1 MTEVTPT
8 TVSSRRL
15 YTRVGALFVAALF
28 VGVYIGDSIIKWDP
42 LHMVY
47 TAFQETQGMVNL
59 MIQVFAA
66 MVLYLN
72 AFTNLINYRTT
83 SRTLNVRNAT
93 IIIFSIVLIAFFLS
107 QPNQEQSTDAGMVNN
122 VIQGACSN
130 GLFLG
135 RYGMMYYWVLR
146 RFGEFRT
153 IDRIMQLF
161 TWFLWTIRDNPIVL
175 SWMPAMGPAVDWV
188 RATFYNGLL
197 QGVLFTVACGAL
209 IIAMRVLI
217 GREPGIIEAEV
228 S

>member
-1 MTEVTPT
+1 MTEVAEIGI
-8 TVSSRRL
+8 SARRV
-15 YTRVGALFVAALF
+15 YTRIGALFVAALF
-28 VGVYIGDSIIKWDP
+28 VGVFLGDTIIAWDP
-42 LHMVY
+42 LHQVY
-47 TAFQETQGMVNL
+47 NVFQETQGMVTL

-66 MVLYLN
+66 VVLYLN
-72 AFTNLINYRTT
+72 AGRNLIDWRTQA
-83 SRTLNVRNAT
+83 RTMNVRNAT
-93 IIIFSIVLIAFFLS
+93 IIVFSLVLAVFFIS
-107 QPNQEQSTDAGMVNN
+107 QPEMEQSSISGSVNS

-153 IDRIMQLF
+153 IDRLGQLF
-161 TWFLWTIRDNPIVL
+161 MWALWTIRDNPILL
-175 SWMPAMGPAVDWV
+175 SLVPFMGPAVDWV
-188 RATFYNGLL
+188 RATFYTGIL

>member
-1 MTEVTPT
+1 MTEVEVGMTA
-8 TVSSRRL
+8 RRL

-28 VGVYIGDSIIKWDP
+28 VGIYVGDSFISWDP
-42 LHMVY
+42 LHTLY
-47 TAFQETQGMVNL
+47 SYFQETQGMVNL

-66 MVLYLN
+66 LVLYLN
-72 AFTNLINYRTT
+72 ATTNLINWRQH

-93 IIIFSIVLIAFFLS
+93 IIIFSLVLTAFFLS
-107 QPNQEQSTDAGMVNN
+107 QPNQEQSTDSGMVNN

-153 IDRIMQLF
+153 IDRVAQLF
-161 TWFLWTIRDNPIVL
+161 MWFLWTIRDNPILQAWLPPMV
-175 SWMPAMGPAVDWV
+175 PAVDWV
-188 RATFYNGLL
+188 RATFYTGLL

-209 IIAMRVLI
+209 IIAMRVLT

-228 S
+228 H

>member
-1 MTEVTPT
+1 MTEVAQVG
-8 TVSSRRL
+8 VSSRRL

-28 VGVYIGDSIIKWDP
+28 VGVYVGDSFIDFAP
-42 LHMVY
+42 LHTVFTY
-47 TAFQETQGMVNL
+47 FQETQGMVNL

-66 MVLYLN
+66 LVLYLN
-72 AFTNLINYRTT
+72 ATTNLINWRQQ

-93 IIIFSIVLIAFFLS
+93 IIIFSIVLFAFFLS
-107 QPNQEQSTDAGMVNN
+107 QPNQEQSTDSGMVNN

-153 IDRIMQLF
+153 VDRIMQLF

-175 SWMPAMGPAVDWV
+175 SWLPFMGPAVDWV
-188 RATFYNGLL
+188 RATFYTGLL

-209 IIAMRVLI
+209 IIAMRVLT

-228 S
+228 H

>member
-1 MTEVTPT
+1 MTEVTKVGIT
-8 TVSSRRL
+8 ARSV
-15 YTRVGALFVAALF
+15 YTRIGALFVASLF
-28 VGVYIGDSIIKWDP
+28 VGVFLGDTIIKWDP
-42 LHMVY
+42 LHQVY
-47 TAFQETQGMVNL
+47 IVLQETQGMVTL

-66 MVLYLN
+66 VVLFMN
-72 AFTNLINYRTT
+72 AGNNLITWRTQE
-83 SRTLNVRNAT
+83 RTMNVRNAT
-93 IIIFSIVLIAFFLS
+93 IIIFSLILAAFFFT
-107 QPNQEQSTDAGMVNN
+107 QPEMEQASISGAVNS

-153 IDRIMQLF
+153 VDRMGQLF
-161 TWFLWTIRDNPIVL
+161 MWGLWTIRDNPILL
-175 SWMPAMGPAVDWV
+175 SFVPFMGPAVDWV
-188 RATFYNGLL
+188 RATFYTGIL

-228 S
+228 H